1 MSGSGPGDVV
11 RLLWSIRAG
20 LMRLPGQQVVVNRVQ
35 LEAIM
40 GLMDVLRGMQYG
52 PRGQPGAGSGTGSGT
67 GTGTGSTGT
76 GMSPITMAIL
86 GLLAYKALR
95 SMTHHAEPAP
105 AGGPRP
111 AGNGGGS
118 IGSRDMPS
126 AGTMRSPGARGTQS
140 GDMDV
145 DDTDIDMEP
154 ADADMG
160 RGSMAGRGDLKQAGA
175 PGRPGGETGSQSG
188 GADQDQAGS
197 QGSGL
202 GDLIKGALG
211 GLLAGNAAGGVM
223 SGGLNDFLKQMQKHG
238 FADTADSWIGAGP
251 NKTIPPGDLAK
262 VLGADQIEAMMAH
275 SGLSREELLDGL
287 SKHLPEVVDRL
298 TPEGEVPHHIPM

>member
-1 MSGSGPGDVV
+1 
-11 RLLWSIRAG
+11 
-20 LMRLPGQQVVVNRVQ
+20 
-35 LEAIM
+35 M

-52 PRGQPGAGSGTGSGT
+52 PRGQPVPPSGTGSGT
-67 GTGTGSTGT
+67 GTGTGSTGGTGT

-111 AGNGGGS
+111 AGNGGGT
-118 IGSRDMPS
+118 IGSSRDRQSS
-126 AGTMRSPGARGTQS
+126 APGTQARTRQS
-140 GDMDV
+140 GDTDI
-145 DDTDIDMEP
+145 DDMDIDMEP
-154 ADADMG
+154 RDADMG

-175 PGRPGGETGSQSG
+175 PGRPSGEMGSQTG
-188 GADQDQAGS
+188 GADQDRGVS
-197 QGSGL
+197 QGSGGL

-223 SGGLNDFLKQMQKHG
+223 SGGLNDFLKQMEKQG
-238 FADTADSWIGAGP
+238 FADAADSWIGSGP

-262 VLGADQIEAMMAH
+262 VLGADQIEAMMAQ

-287 SKHLPEVVDRL
+287 SKHLPDVVDRL